1 MEDEKPEGQ
10 SYTPEEVALKLN
22 CHVSTV
28 QGLLRDGKL
37 KGFKLNRQWRITP
50 EELQRFQSQA
60 VSQ

>member
-28 QGLLRDGKL
+28 QGLLRDGTL
-37 KGFKLNRQWRITP
+37 KGFKLKRQWRITP